1 MPAEAAISPTE
12 GLSKSLLEVS
22 SGGAIKGSLTVP
34 ARKNLK
40 MSKLFKILFLLLNF
54 YPVIYVVT

>member
-22 SGGAIKGSLTVP
+22 SGGAIKGFTS
-34 ARKNLK
+34 KEKLK
-40 MSKLFKILFLLLNF
+40 HVKI
-54 YPVIYVVT
+54 V